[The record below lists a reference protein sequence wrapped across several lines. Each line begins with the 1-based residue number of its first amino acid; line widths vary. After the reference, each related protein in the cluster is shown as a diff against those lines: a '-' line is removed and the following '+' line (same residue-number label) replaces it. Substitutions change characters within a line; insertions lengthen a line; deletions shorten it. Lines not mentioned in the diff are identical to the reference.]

1 MKNPQEAFRSE
12 MYVAVKTSGVPTQR
26 RNTTYKN
33 SPYTLIVHSPTKR
46 YRIYSCQIYQVN
58 VYPFP
63 ISRKLLYFHYY
74 EILTSKSI
82 SFVLNSKVSA
92 SSFSIVRC
100 PIPKAFPSLQQPEG
114 RLRNFNTMFLI
125 PHSILSKDTLSS
137 LLILKQDFFH
147 CFLSFHYYYFVFLK
161 MKFSKDFFL
170 HDRNQMF
177 EQQHQIRSNDVNLLY
192 PIKTENIPKNRC
204 RVCYVRL

>member
-1 MKNPQEAFRSE
+1 MTCHDQHCHCLTCQDQQVKKRKKPFQFDLLVKLASSPCSPRKVGLFISSVDLMKNPQEAFRSE

-46 YRIYSCQIYQVN
+46 YRIYSCQIYHVN

-82 SFVLNSKVSA
+82 LFILNSKVSA
-92 SSFSIVRC
+92 SLSVSSAVRF
-100 PIPKAFPSLQQPEG
+100 PKHFRHSNNPKAVFATSTQC
-114 RLRNFNTMFLI
+114 
-125 PHSILSKDTLSS
+125 S
-137 LLILKQDFFH
+137 
-147 CFLSFHYYYFVFLK
+147 SFHIQYFPKTLCP
-161 MKFSKDFFL
+161 
-170 HDRNQMF
+170 
-177 EQQHQIRSNDVNLLY
+177 LY
-192 PIKTENIPKNRC
+192 
-204 RVCYVRL
+204 